1 MGKYGR
7 EYTNVECGDLAL
19 GLEWDVCMALWKK
32 KYIYS
37 RYIFSLKKQI
47 YIYIYIYLGPSSK

>member
-1 MGKYGR
+1 MSKYGR

-32 KYIYS
+32 IYIVG
-37 RYIFSLKKQI
+37 IFSV
-47 YIYIYIYLGPSSK
+47 